1 MTNPLRIVK
10 MIPVL
15 LLTFAAL
22 PALAHP
28 GHGSETIGFLAG
40 LAHPFTGLDH
50 LLAMLAVGLWSAT
63 TTKQIWL
70 APLSFAGML
79 LIGALLA
86 MNGLALP
93 AVEPMIAASVLVLGL
108 LIVARIRLPE
118 LASGAL
124 VGGFAL
130 FHGAAHGVEL
140 GESAALIGMVIATAV
155 LHSAGI
161 GTGLL
166 LKARSLW
173 WQRGI
178 GAGIALTGAGLAF
191 NLV

>member
-1 MTNPLRIVK
+1 MPNPVRIVK
-10 MIPVL
+10 IVPAL
-15 LLTFAAL
+15 LLMLAAL
-22 PALAHP
+22 PAFAHP
-28 GHGSETIGFLAG
+28 GHGETIGFFAG

-63 TTKQIWL
+63 TTRRIWL
-70 APLSFAGML
+70 APLSFASVL

-86 MNGLALP
+86 VNGLVVP

-108 LIVARIRLPE
+108 LIMAQVRLPE
-118 LASGAL
+118 PMSALL
-124 VGGFAL
+124 VGGFAF

-140 GESAALIGMVIATAV
+140 GATVALAGMVIATAL
-155 LHSAGI
+155 LHGAGI
-161 GTGLL
+161 GAGLL